1 VQCRAR
7 SVPAL
12 GGRRAAADDPRM
24 TAIDPGLDLFA
35 EIDRLR
41 KARNAVILAHYYQ
54 DPDIQDIADHLGD
67 SLELAK
73 RARDT
78 KAEVILFCGVHF
90 MAETAKILNPAKT
103 VVLPDLEAGCSLAD
117 ACPAPQLRAWKQRHP
132 EHFVVM
138 YINCSAATKAESDMI
153 CTSSNAEKIIRAV
166 PADRPILFGP
176 DKNLGAFLVKKT
188 GRKMDLWPGTCMV
201 HETFSAQKIAALKA
215 RHPAA
220 KFIAHP
226 ECEDHVLALADY
238 VGSTS
243 RLLEFVQK
251 DSSKTYI
258 VGTEMHILHTM
269 HKAAPDKELIPV
281 PYEDRTAAC
290 QGCNSCPH
298 MARNTLEKIY
308 LALRDLKPR
317 IEMAEDLRRRA
328 LVPLQRMLELS

>member
-1 VQCRAR
+1 
-7 SVPAL
+7 
-12 GGRRAAADDPRM
+12 
-24 TAIDPGLDLFA
+24 
-35 EIDRLR
+35 
-41 KARNAVILAHYYQ
+41 
-54 DPDIQDIADHLGD
+54 
-67 SLELAK
+67 
-73 RARDT
+73 
-78 KAEVILFCGVHF
+78 
-90 MAETAKILNPAKT
+90 MAETAKILNPQKT
-103 VVLPDLEAGCSLAD
+103 VILPDLDAGCSLAD
-117 ACPAPQLRAWKQRHP
+117 ACPADQLRAWKQRHP

-188 GRKMDLWPGTCMV
+188 GRAMDLWPGTCMV

-215 RHPAA
+215 RHPDA

-251 DSSKTYI
+251 DDGTEYI
-258 VGTEMHILHTM
+258 VGTEMGILHTM
-269 HKAAPDKELIPV
+269 KKAAPHKELIAV

-290 QGCNSCPH
+290 RGCNQCPH
-298 MARNTLEKIY
+298 MKLNTLEKVF
-308 LALRDLKPR
+308 LALRDLRPR
-317 IEMAEDLRRRA
+317 IEMSEELRRRA
-328 LVPLQRMLELS
+328 LVPLQRMLDLS

>member
-1 VQCRAR
+1 
-7 SVPAL
+7 
-12 GGRRAAADDPRM
+12 M

-41 KARNAVILAHYYQ
+41 RQRNAVILAHYYQ
-54 DPDIQDIADHLGD
+54 DADIQDVADHLGD

-90 MAETAKILNPAKT
+90 MAETAKILNPQKT
-103 VVLPDLEAGCSLAD
+103 VILPDLDAGCSLAD

-132 EHFVVM
+132 DHFVVM

-153 CTSSNAEKIIRAV
+153 CTSSNAEKIIRSV
-166 PADRPILFGP
+166 PKDRPILFGP
-176 DKNLGAFLVKKT
+176 DKNLGAYLIKKT
-188 GRKMDLWPGTCMV
+188 GRAMDLWPGACMV

-215 RHPAA
+215 RHPGA

-226 ECEDHVLALADY
+226 ECEDHVLALADF

-243 RLLEFVQK
+243 KLLEFVQI
-251 DSSKTYI
+251 DAAAQYI
-258 VGTEMHILHTM
+258 VGTEMNILHTM
-269 HKAAPDKELIPV
+269 HKAAPHKQLIPV

-290 QGCNSCPH
+290 QGCNTCPH
-298 MARNTLEKIY
+298 MKRNTLEKIY
-308 LALRDLKPR
+308 LALRDLQPR
-317 IEMAEDLRRRA
+317 IEMAEELRSRA
-328 LVPLQRMLELS
+328 LLPLQRMLELS